1 MLKVTAFRWEE
12 MSKVNHHYYGILRIK
27 VGIYA
32 DETTASSI
40 KQSQN
45 VCACNLKKTFLK
57 RKQRTAFARMPTTCC
72 DLMAVGKSVS
82 YVTISP
88 SSRDLARGRGGW
100 SKGLDSLRP
109 RVVFDRNTKIKN
121 LKTLAYYL

>member
-1 MLKVTAFRWEE
+1 
-12 MSKVNHHYYGILRIK
+12 MSKVTHHYYWILRIK

-45 VCACNLKKTFLK
+45 VCARNLKKTFLK

>member
-1 MLKVTAFRWEE
+1 